1 MSTPG
6 VMGDGAQLALARS
19 LVQALENGD
28 QARAAGVLA
37 RLGAEREAELFR
49 QVGRLTRALHD
60 ALRDTRLQSRLAD
73 LAAQDLPD
81 ARERLAQ
88 AAGRSEDAARRVGA
102 VLDAMLVRACELERR
117 MRARIDAPD
126 AAGSAAQDAEPAQW
140 EAIRACASRLQA
152 DLAEMRLLQDVQD
165 TGGQVLRTVLQLVQ
179 EVDSRTCRT
188 PAARCCE
195 PSYNWCRRSR
205 TRWCGCCARGRKR
218 PTAPGRRDRARR
230 RWSSCAA
237 VTPLP
242 GRRAIR
248 CRWYAAGTK
257 SRICSPASG
266 CEGIAGARGGHA
278 TMIDTGTGTGPGVR
292 MPG

>member
-179 EVDSRTCRT
+179 EVEDALVRVLRQGQEAPDGAGASRSGSATVV
-188 PAARCCE
+188 E
-195 PSYNWCRRSR
+195 L
-205 TRWCGCCARGRKR
+205 RGGD
-218 PTAPGRRDRARR
+218 A
-230 RWSSCAA
+230 
-237 VTPLP
+237 
-242 GRRAIR
+242 
-248 CRWYAAGTK
+248 AAGAP
-257 SRICSPASG
+257 RHPLQVVRSG
-266 CEGIAGARGGHA
+266 DEIEDLLAGLGL
-278 TMIDTGTGTGPGVR
+278 
-292 MPG
+292 